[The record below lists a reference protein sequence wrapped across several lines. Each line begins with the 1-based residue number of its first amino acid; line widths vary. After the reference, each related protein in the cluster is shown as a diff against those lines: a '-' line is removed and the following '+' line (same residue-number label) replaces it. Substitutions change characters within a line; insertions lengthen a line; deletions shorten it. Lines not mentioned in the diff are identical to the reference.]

1 MANIK
6 ISQLPVLAN
15 PVDATK
21 IPVVDSGATKTV
33 SASSLATYVSGRIPW
48 ASVLPTASTT
58 VLGGVKI
65 DGVTVTINGSGQLVS
80 NFAGGAVSGAT
91 TFSSTVNITGNVV
104 SPATAV
110 GNVIAFNYDN
120 QAAFPTASTYHGAIL
135 HSHADGRMYMSHN
148 GWQPMALLS
157 DITNYSLPTATT
169 TVLGGVK
176 VDGSTITINGSGVIS
191 SASAY
196 TLPTATTTLL
206 GGVKV
211 DGSTITI
218 NGSGVISSTGGSVY
232 TLPTATTIVLG
243 GVKIDGVTI
252 TINGSGVISSS
263 YSLPTATTAIL
274 GGVKIDGNTITLNG
288 SSQLVANYTTYSL
301 PSSTTSALGGVIIPV
316 VGTSGITNTSGT
328 IGLAIAS
335 TSQLGGVKVDGST
348 ITINGSG
355 VIAASGAGAV
365 VYKGTWNASTNTPT
379 LANGAG
385 TAGWQY
391 AVSVSGTTN
400 FGAGAITFTV
410 GDLVLYSGTVWQQI
424 AAGGI
429 AAAGTLTGTTL
440 ASNVVTSSLTT
451 VGTLANLTVT
461 NTITGSV
468 SGNAGTVTSISANTL
483 TSGQVT
489 TALGFTP
496 GTAYSLPTATTTVL
510 GGVKIDGSTI
520 TINGSGVISSTGG
533 SVYTLPTA
541 TTSVLGGVKI
551 DGSTITINGSGVI
564 SSTGGSVYTL
574 PTATTSVLGGVKV
587 DGSTVTINGSGVIT
601 ANYTTYSLPIATG
614 SVLGGVKVGTG
625 LAIDGAGV
633 LSASASSVP
642 TYGAVTTL
650 VVTTPVFNYN
660 IDQYSGDN
668 PTIYATS
675 GTTIAFSL
683 QQGSSHP
690 FLIQQNN
697 TNITTA
703 NLIHVSTSGVV
714 STGSSAQGQYSGT
727 LYWKIPAIVTGT
739 FRYICQTHN
748 TMAGAITIN
757 PTTVTATSLG
767 LGNVTNESKAA
778 MFTSPTFTGTVTL
791 QQSTEVLNTKTS
803 ATGTVT
809 HDLST
814 GTVFYHSSITANFTA
829 NFTNVP
835 TTNDRTISVV
845 LVLSQNATGRIPSA
859 VQIAGVAQTIRWQGA
874 VLPSGTATQVDVVS
888 FTLIRTGSV
897 WTVIGALTPYG
908 AV

>member
-21 IPVVDSGATKTV
+21 IPVVDSGATKTI

-110 GNVIAFNYDN
+110 GNVIAFKYDN
-120 QAAFPTASTYHGAIL
+120 QAAFPTASTYRGAIV

-157 DITNYSLPTATT
+157 DITSYSLPTSTTTVLGGVKIDGSTITINDSGVISAAIGSVYTLPTATTTVLGGVKIDGSTITINGSGVISSASAYVLPTATTSVLGGVKVDGSSVTINGAGVITANYTTYTLPTATTTVLGGVKIDGSTITINGSGVISSASAYVLPTATT

-176 VDGSTITINGSGVIS
+176 VDGSTITINGSGVI
-191 SASAY
+191 A
-196 TLPTATTTLL
+196 AT
-206 GGVKV
+206 
-211 DGSTITI
+211 
-218 NGSGVISSTGGSVY
+218 
-232 TLPTATTIVLG
+232 
-243 GVKIDGVTI
+243 
-252 TINGSGVISSS
+252 
-263 YSLPTATTAIL
+263 
-274 GGVKIDGNTITLNG
+274 
-288 SSQLVANYTTYSL
+288 
-301 PSSTTSALGGVIIPV
+301 
-316 VGTSGITNTSGT
+316 
-328 IGLAIAS
+328 
-335 TSQLGGVKVDGST
+335 
-348 ITINGSG
+348 
-355 VIAASGAGAV
+355 GAGAV
-365 VYKGTWNASTNTPT
+365 VYKGTWNASSNTPT
-379 LANGAG
+379 LANGTG

-424 AAGGI
+424 TAGGI

-496 GTAYSLPTATTTVL
+496 GTAYSLPTATT
-510 GGVKIDGSTI
+510 
-520 TINGSGVISSTGG
+520 
-533 SVYTLPTA
+533 
-541 TTSVLGGVKI
+541 SVLGGVKI
-551 DGSTITINGSGVI
+551 DGSTITISGAGVI
-564 SSTGGSVYTL
+564 TANYTTYAL

-587 DGSTVTINGSGVIT
+587 DGSTVTINGAGVIT
-601 ANYTTYSLPIATG
+601 ANYTTYSLPTATG

-642 TYGAVTTL
+642 TYSAVTTL

-668 PTIYATS
+668 PTIYTTS

-690 FLIQQNN
+690 FLLQTN
-697 TNITTA
+697 TGSWANITTA
-703 NLIHVSTSGVV
+703 NLIHVSTTGVV
-714 STGSSAQGQYSGT
+714 STGSAAQGQVSGT
-727 LYWKIPAIVTGT
+727 LYWKIPASVSGT
-739 FRYICQTHN
+739 FRYICQNHAS
-748 TMAGAITIN
+748 MVGVITIN
-757 PTTVTATSLG
+757 PVAVTATSVG
-767 LGNVTNESKAA
+767 LGNVTNESKAT

-814 GTVFYHSSITANFTA
+814 GAVFYHSSISANFTA
-829 NFTNVP
+829 NFTNAP
-835 TTNDRTISVV
+835 TTNDRTLAVV
-845 LVLSQNATGRIPSA
+845 LVLSQGATAYLPTA
-859 VQIAGVAQTIRWQGA
+859 VQVAGAAQTIRWQGA
-874 VLPSGTATQVDVVS
+874 VLPSGTANRVDVVS
-888 FTLIRTGSV
+888 FTLIRTGSA
-897 WTVIGALTPYG
+897 WTVMGSLTTYG
-908 AV
+908 AP

>member
-65 DGVTVTINGSGQLVS
+65 DGITVTINGSGQLVS
-80 NFAGGAVSGAT
+80 NFAGGAVTGAT

-157 DITNYSLPTATT
+157 DITSYSLPTATTTVLGGIKIDGSTITINDSGVISASIGSVYTLPTATTTVLGGVKIDGSTITINGSGVISSAYAYVLPTASTTVLGGVKVDGSSVTINGSGVITANYTTYSLPTATT

-191 SASAY
+191 SASTYTLPTASTTVLGGVKIDGSTITINGSGVISSASAY
-196 TLPTATTTLL
+196 TLPTATTTVL

-218 NGSGVISSTGGSVY
+218 NG
-232 TLPTATTIVLG
+232 A
-243 GVKIDGVTI
+243 
-252 TINGSGVISSS
+252 
-263 YSLPTATTAIL
+263 
-274 GGVKIDGNTITLNG
+274 
-288 SSQLVANYTTYSL
+288 
-301 PSSTTSALGGVIIPV
+301 
-316 VGTSGITNTSGT
+316 
-328 IGLAIAS
+328 
-335 TSQLGGVKVDGST
+335 
-348 ITINGSG
+348 G
-355 VIAASGAGAV
+355 VIAASGAGAII
-365 VYKGTWNASTNTPT
+365 YKGTWNASTNTPT
-379 LANGAG
+379 LANGVG

-391 AVSVSGTTN
+391 AVSVSGSTN

-410 GDLVLYSGTVWQQI
+410 GDYVLYSGTVWQQI
-424 AAGGI
+424 TAGGV
-429 AAAGTLTGTTL
+429 AAAGTLTGTAL

-468 SGNAGTVTSISANTL
+468 SGNAGTVTSISGNTL

-496 GTAYSLPTATTTVL
+496 GTAYSLPTASTT
-510 GGVKIDGSTI
+510 
-520 TINGSGVISSTGG
+520 
-533 SVYTLPTA
+533 
-541 TTSVLGGVKI
+541 
-551 DGSTITINGSGVI
+551 
-564 SSTGGSVYTL
+564 
-574 PTATTSVLGGVKV
+574 VLGGVKV

-601 ANYTTYSLPIATG
+601 ANYTTYSLPTATTTVLGGVKVDGSTITINGSGVINANYTTYSLPIATG

-668 PTIYATS
+668 PAIYAIS

-683 QQGSSHP
+683 QQSASHP

-697 TNITTA
+697 TNITTT

-714 STGSSAQGQYSGT
+714 STGSSAQGQTSGT
-727 LYWKIPAIVTGT
+727 LYWKIPAIVSGT
-739 FRYICQTHN
+739 FRYICQAHSS
-748 TMAGAITIN
+748 MVGVITIN
-757 PTTVTATSLG
+757 PLTVTATSLG
-767 LGNVTNESKAA
+767 LGNVTNESKAT

-814 GTVFYHSSITANFTA
+814 GTVFYHSSISANFTA

-835 TTNDRTISVV
+835 TTNDRTVAVV
-845 LVLSQNATGRIPSA
+845 LVLSQGATAYLPTA
-859 VQIAGVAQTIRWQGA
+859 VQVAGIAQPIFWQGA
-874 VLPSGTATQVDVVS
+874 VLPSGTASRVDVVS

-897 WTVIGALTPYG
+897 WTVIGSLTTYG
-908 AV
+908 AP

>member
-120 QAAFPTASTYHGAIL
+120 QAAFPTASTYHGAIV

-148 GWQPMALLS
+148 GWQPMAMLS
-157 DITNYSLPTATT
+157 DITSYSLPTATTTVLGGVKIDGSTITINDSGVISAAIGSVYTLPTATTTVLGGVKIDGSTITINGSGVISSASAYTLPTATTSVLGGVKVDGSSVTINGSGVITANYTTYTLPTATTTVLGGVKIDGSTITINGSGVISSASAYVLPTATT

-176 VDGSTITINGSGVIS
+176 VDGSTITINGSGVI
-191 SASAY
+191 A
-196 TLPTATTTLL
+196 AT
-206 GGVKV
+206 
-211 DGSTITI
+211 
-218 NGSGVISSTGGSVY
+218 
-232 TLPTATTIVLG
+232 
-243 GVKIDGVTI
+243 
-252 TINGSGVISSS
+252 
-263 YSLPTATTAIL
+263 
-274 GGVKIDGNTITLNG
+274 
-288 SSQLVANYTTYSL
+288 
-301 PSSTTSALGGVIIPV
+301 
-316 VGTSGITNTSGT
+316 
-328 IGLAIAS
+328 
-335 TSQLGGVKVDGST
+335 
-348 ITINGSG
+348 
-355 VIAASGAGAV
+355 GAGAV
-365 VYKGTWNASTNTPT
+365 VYKGTWNASSNTPT
-379 LANGAG
+379 LANGVG

-520 TINGSGVISSTGG
+520 TISGAGVITAN
-533 SVYTLPTA
+533 YTTYA
-541 TTSVLGGVKI
+541 
-551 DGSTITINGSGVI
+551 
-564 SSTGGSVYTL
+564 L

-587 DGSTVTINGSGVIT
+587 DGSTVTINGAGVIT
-601 ANYTTYSLPIATG
+601 ANYTTYSLPTATG

-642 TYGAVTTL
+642 TYSAVTTL

-683 QQGSSHP
+683 QQGGSHP
-690 FLIQQNN
+690 FLIQTN
-697 TNITTA
+697 TGSWANITTA

-714 STGSSAQGQYSGT
+714 STGSAAQGQISGT
-727 LYWKIPAIVTGT
+727 LYWKIPASVSGT
-739 FRYICQTHN
+739 FRYICQNHAS
-748 TMAGAITIN
+748 MVGVITIN
-757 PTTVTATSLG
+757 PVAVTATSVG
-767 LGNVTNESKAA
+767 LGNVTNESKAT

-791 QQSTEVLNTKTS
+791 QQTTEIIDTKTA
-803 ATGTVT
+803 ATGTVI
-809 HDLST
+809 HDFST
-814 GTVFYHSSITANFTA
+814 GSIWYHSSISANFTA

-835 TTNDRTISVV
+835 TTNNRSITVALILD
-845 LVLSQNATGRIPSA
+845 QGATARIPNV
-859 VQIAGVAQTIRWQGA
+859 VQIDGIAQPIQWSGGIIPAGTNNYTDIVN
-874 VLPSGTATQVDVVS
+874 
-888 FTLIRTGSV
+888 FTLIRSASV
-897 WTVIGALTPYG
+897 WTVLGSLGTYN
-908 AV
+908 

>member
-104 SPATAV
+104 SPASAV

-120 QAAFPTASTYHGAIL
+120 QTSFPTASTYHGAIV

-157 DITNYSLPTATT
+157 DITSYSLPTSTTTVLGGVKIDGSTITINDSGVISAAIGSVYTLPTATT

-176 VDGSTITINGSGVIS
+176 IDGSTITINGSGVIS

-196 TLPTATTTLL
+196 TLPTATTSVL

-211 DGSTITI
+211 DGSSVTINGSGVITANYTTYSLPTATTTVLGGVKIDGSTITI
-218 NGSGVISSTGGSVY
+218 NGSGVISSASAY
-232 TLPTATTIVLG
+232 TLPT
-243 GVKIDGVTI
+243 
-252 TINGSGVISSS
+252 
-263 YSLPTATTAIL
+263 
-274 GGVKIDGNTITLNG
+274 
-288 SSQLVANYTTYSL
+288 
-301 PSSTTSALGGVIIPV
+301 
-316 VGTSGITNTSGT
+316 
-328 IGLAIAS
+328 AS

-355 VIAASGAGAV
+355 VIAATGAGAV
-365 VYKGTWNASTNTPT
+365 VYKGTWNASSNTPT
-379 LANGAG
+379 LANGTG

-520 TINGSGVISSTGG
+520 TISGAGVITAN
-533 SVYTLPTA
+533 YTTYALPTA
-541 TTSVLGGVKI
+541 TTSVLGGVKIDGNTITINGAGVIAANYTTYSLPTATTTVLGGVKI

-564 SSTGGSVYTL
+564 SS
-574 PTATTSVLGGVKV
+574 
-587 DGSTVTINGSGVIT
+587 
-601 ANYTTYSLPIATG
+601 
-614 SVLGGVKVGTG
+614 
-625 LAIDGAGV
+625 
-633 LSASASSVP
+633 SASSVP
-642 TYGAVTTL
+642 TYPAITRLDVTNSGSTAYL
-650 VVTTPVFNYN
+650 FNN
-660 IDQYSGDN
+660 QYSGNN
-668 PTIYATS
+668 PVIYAIS
-675 GTTIAFSL
+675 GTTIAFNLNVS
-683 QQGSSHP
+683 GHP
-690 FLIQQNN
+690 FLIRQSG
-697 TNITTA
+697 A
-703 NLIHVSTSGVV
+703 NYDTGLIHVSTTGVV
-714 STGSSAQGQYSGT
+714 STGASAQGKETGT
-727 LYWKIPAIVTGT
+727 LYWQIPQAASGT
-739 FRYICQTHN
+739 FGYLCQYHGG
-748 TMAGAITIN
+748 MIGVIT
-757 PTTVTATSLG
+757 VSSSSQATL
-767 LGNVTNESKAA
+767 
-778 MFTSPTFTGTVTL
+778 FTSPTFTGTVTL
-791 QQSTEVLNTKTS
+791 QQSTEVLTTKTS

-814 GTVFYHSSITANFTA
+814 GAVFYHSSISANFTA
-829 NFTNVP
+829 NFTNAP
-835 TTNDRTISVV
+835 TTNDRTLAVV
-845 LVLSQNATGRIPSA
+845 LVLAQGATAYLPTA
-859 VQIAGVAQTIRWQGA
+859 VQVAGAAQTIFWQGT
-874 VLPSGTATQVDVVS
+874 VLPSGTANRVDVVS
-888 FTLIRTGSV
+888 FTLIRTGSA
-897 WTVIGALTPYG
+897 WTVMGSLTTYG
-908 AV
+908 AP

>member
-6 ISQLPVLAN
+6 ISELPILAN

-21 IPVVDSGATKTV
+21 IPVVDSGATKTI

-48 ASVLPTASTT
+48 TSVLPTASTT

-80 NFAGGAVSGAT
+80 NFAGGAVTGAT

-157 DITNYSLPTATT
+157 DITSYSLPTATT

-176 VDGSTITINGSGVIS
+176 IDGSTITINGSGVIK
-191 SASAY
+191 ANYTAY
-196 TLPTATTTLL
+196 TLPTATTSVL
-206 GGVKV
+206 GGVKI

-232 TLPTATTIVLG
+232 TLPTASTTVLG
-243 GVKIDGVTI
+243 GVRVDGSTI
-252 TINGSGVISSS
+252 TISGGVISSAS
-263 YSLPTATTAIL
+263 AYSLPTASTTVL

-301 PSSTTSALGGVIIPV
+301 PSSTTSTLGGVIIPT

-328 IGLAIAS
+328 IGLATAS

-365 VYKGTWNASTNTPT
+365 IYKGTWNANTNTPT
-379 LANGAG
+379 LANGVG
-385 TAGWQY
+385 VAGWQY

-400 FGAGAITFTV
+400 FGDGNISFTV
-410 GDLVLYSGTVWQQI
+410 GDFVLYSGTVWQQI
-424 AAGGI
+424 AAGGV
-429 AAAGTLTGTTL
+429 AAANTLTGTTL

-468 SGNAGTVTSISANTL
+468 SGNAGTVTSITGNTL

-496 GTAYSLPTATTTVL
+496 GTAYSLPTASTTVL
-510 GGVKIDGSTI
+510 GGVRVDGSTI
-520 TINGSGVISSTGG
+520 TISGGVISSTGG

-541 TTSVLGGVKI
+541 TTSVLGGVRV
-551 DGSTITINGSGVI
+551 DGSTITISGR
-564 SSTGGSVYTL
+564 
-574 PTATTSVLGGVKV
+574 
-587 DGSTVTINGSGVIT
+587 VIT
-601 ANYTTYSLPIATG
+601 ANYTTYSLPTATG

-668 PTIYATS
+668 PAIYAIS

-683 QQGSSHP
+683 QQSASHP
-690 FLIQQNN
+690 FLLQTN
-697 TNITTA
+697 TGSWANITTA

-714 STGSSAQGQYSGT
+714 STGSSAQGQTSGT
-727 LYWKIPAIVTGT
+727 LYWKIPISVSGT
-739 FRYICQTHN
+739 FRYICQAHSSMVGVITVSPKDNIGYLNIPQNSQSAAYTLTLADSGKHIFHPSDDAVVRTYTIPANSSVAYPIGTALTFINMTAELVTIAIN
-748 TMAGAITIN
+748 TDTMYLAGVGTTGSRTLARYGSASAIKI
-757 PTTVTATSLG
+757 TATSWLISGSG
-767 LGNVTNESKAA
+767 LT
-778 MFTSPTFTGTVTL
+778 
-791 QQSTEVLNTKTS
+791 
-803 ATGTVT
+803 
-809 HDLST
+809 
-814 GTVFYHSSITANFTA
+814 
-829 NFTNVP
+829 
-835 TTNDRTISVV
+835 
-845 LVLSQNATGRIPSA
+845 
-859 VQIAGVAQTIRWQGA
+859 
-874 VLPSGTATQVDVVS
+874 
-888 FTLIRTGSV
+888 
-897 WTVIGALTPYG
+897 
-908 AV
+908 

>member
-21 IPVVDSGATKTV
+21 IPVVDSGATKTI

-110 GNVIAFNYDN
+110 GNVIAFKYDN
-120 QAAFPTASTYHGAIL
+120 QAAFPTASTYRGAIV

-157 DITNYSLPTATT
+157 DITSYSLPTSTTTVLGGVKIDGSTITINDSGVISAAIGSVYTLPTATTTVLGGVKIDGSTITINGSGVISSASAYVLPTATTSVLGGVKVDGSSVTINGAGVITANYTTYTLPTATTTVLGGVKIDGSTITINGSGVISSASAYVLPTATT

-176 VDGSTITINGSGVIS
+176 VDGSTITINGSGVI
-191 SASAY
+191 A
-196 TLPTATTTLL
+196 AT
-206 GGVKV
+206 
-211 DGSTITI
+211 
-218 NGSGVISSTGGSVY
+218 
-232 TLPTATTIVLG
+232 
-243 GVKIDGVTI
+243 
-252 TINGSGVISSS
+252 
-263 YSLPTATTAIL
+263 
-274 GGVKIDGNTITLNG
+274 
-288 SSQLVANYTTYSL
+288 
-301 PSSTTSALGGVIIPV
+301 
-316 VGTSGITNTSGT
+316 
-328 IGLAIAS
+328 
-335 TSQLGGVKVDGST
+335 
-348 ITINGSG
+348 
-355 VIAASGAGAV
+355 GAGAV
-365 VYKGTWNASTNTPT
+365 VYKGTWNASSNTPT
-379 LANGAG
+379 LANGTG

-424 AAGGI
+424 TAGGI

-496 GTAYSLPTATTTVL
+496 GTAYSLPTATT
-510 GGVKIDGSTI
+510 
-520 TINGSGVISSTGG
+520 
-533 SVYTLPTA
+533 
-541 TTSVLGGVKI
+541 SVLGGVKI
-551 DGSTITINGSGVI
+551 DGSTITISGAGVI
-564 SSTGGSVYTL
+564 TANYTTYAL

-587 DGSTVTINGSGVIT
+587 DGSTVTINGAGVIT
-601 ANYTTYSLPIATG
+601 ANYTTYSLPTATG

-642 TYGAVTTL
+642 TYSAVTTL

-690 FLIQQNN
+690 FLLQTN
-697 TNITTA
+697 TGSWANITTA

-714 STGSSAQGQYSGT
+714 STGSAAQGQISGT
-727 LYWKIPAIVTGT
+727 LYWKIPASVSGT
-739 FRYICQTHN
+739 FRYICQNHAS
-748 TMAGAITIN
+748 MVGVITIN
-757 PTTVTATSLG
+757 PVAVTATSVG
-767 LGNVTNESKAA
+767 LGNVTNESKAT

>member
-6 ISQLPVLAN
+6 ISQLPVLTN

-33 SASSLATYVSGRIPW
+33 
-48 ASVLPTASTT
+48 TASLLASYVHTKIPAAST
-58 VLGGVKI
+58 STLGAVKI

-80 NFAGGAVSGAT
+80 VFTGGTVSAAT
-91 TFSSTVNITGNVV
+91 TFSSTLNITGSVV

-135 HSHADGRMYMSHN
+135 HSHADARMYMSHN

-157 DITNYSLPTATT
+157 DVTSYTLPTATTTVLGGVKIDGSTITINGSGVISSTGGSSYTLPTATT

-196 TLPTATTTLL
+196 TLPTASTT
-206 GGVKV
+206 
-211 DGSTITI
+211 
-218 NGSGVISSTGGSVY
+218 
-232 TLPTATTIVLG
+232 VLG
-243 GVKIDGVTI
+243 GVKIDG
-252 TINGSGVISSS
+252 S
-263 YSLPTATTAIL
+263 
-274 GGVKIDGNTITLNG
+274 TITLNG

-328 IGLAIAS
+328 IGLATAS

-379 LANGAG
+379 LANGVG

-410 GDLVLYSGTVWQQI
+410 GDFVLYSGTVWQQI

-468 SGNAGTVTSISANTL
+468 SGNAGTVTSISGNTL

-496 GTAYSLPTATTTVL
+496 GTAY
-510 GGVKIDGSTI
+510 
-520 TINGSGVISSTGG
+520 
-533 SVYTLPTA
+533 TLPTA

-551 DGSTITINGSGVI
+551 DGTSVTINGSGVI
-564 SSTGGSVYTL
+564 SASTSYSL
-574 PTATTSVLGGVKV
+574 PTASTTVLGGVKI
-587 DGSTVTINGSGVIT
+587 DGSTITISGSGVIN
-601 ANYTTYSLPIATG
+601 ANYTTYSLPTASS

-625 LAIDGAGV
+625 LTIDGAGI
-633 LSASASSVP
+633 LGASGPA
-642 TYGAVTTL
+642 YGAVTTL

-668 PTIYATS
+668 PAIYAIS

-683 QQGSSHP
+683 QVGSSHP
-690 FLIQQNN
+690 FLIQNN
-697 TNITTA
+697 TGGGFANYTTG
-703 NLIHVSTSGVV
+703 LIHVSTSGVV
-714 STGSSAQGQYSGT
+714 STGSSAQGQTSGT
-727 LYWKIPAIVTGT
+727 LYWKIPISVSGT
-739 FRYICQTHN
+739 FRYICQNHSSMVGIITVSPKDNIGYLNIPQNSQSAAYVLTLADSGKHVFHPSTDAN
-748 TMAGAITIN
+748 ARTYTIPANSSVAYPIGTALAFINMTSQVVTIAIDTDTMYLSG
-757 PTTVTATSLG
+757 
-767 LGNVTNESKAA
+767 
-778 MFTSPTFTGTVTL
+778 TGTTGPRSL
-791 QQSTEVLNTKTS
+791 AQYGSASAIKITSTSWL
-803 ATGTVT
+803 
-809 HDLST
+809 
-814 GTVFYHSSITANFTA
+814 
-829 NFTNVP
+829 
-835 TTNDRTISVV
+835 IS
-845 LVLSQNATGRIPSA
+845 G
-859 VQIAGVAQTIRWQGA
+859 
-874 VLPSGTATQVDVVS
+874 SG
-888 FTLIRTGSV
+888 
-897 WTVIGALTPYG
+897 LT
-908 AV
+908 

>member
-6 ISQLPVLAN
+6 ISQLPVLTN

-33 SASSLATYVSGRIPW
+33 
-48 ASVLPTASTT
+48 TASLLASYVHTKIPAAST
-58 VLGGVKI
+58 STLGAVKI

-80 NFAGGAVSGAT
+80 VFTGGTVSAAT
-91 TFSSTVNITGNVV
+91 TFSSTLNITGSVV

-135 HSHADGRMYMSHN
+135 HSHADARMYMSHN

-157 DITNYSLPTATT
+157 DVTSYTLPTATTTVLGGVKIDGSTITINGSGVISSTGGSSYTLPTATT

-196 TLPTATTTLL
+196 TLPTASTT
-206 GGVKV
+206 
-211 DGSTITI
+211 
-218 NGSGVISSTGGSVY
+218 
-232 TLPTATTIVLG
+232 VLG
-243 GVKIDGVTI
+243 GVKIDG
-252 TINGSGVISSS
+252 S
-263 YSLPTATTAIL
+263 
-274 GGVKIDGNTITLNG
+274 TITLNG

-328 IGLAIAS
+328 IGLATAS

-379 LANGAG
+379 LANGVG

-410 GDLVLYSGTVWQQI
+410 GDFVLYSGTVWQQI

-468 SGNAGTVTSISANTL
+468 SGNAGTVTSISGNTL

-496 GTAYSLPTATTTVL
+496 GTAY
-510 GGVKIDGSTI
+510 
-520 TINGSGVISSTGG
+520 
-533 SVYTLPTA
+533 TLPTA

-551 DGSTITINGSGVI
+551 DGTSVTINGSGVI
-564 SSTGGSVYTL
+564 SASTSYSL
-574 PTATTSVLGGVKV
+574 PTASTTVLGGVKI
-587 DGSTVTINGSGVIT
+587 DGSTITISGSGVIN
-601 ANYTTYSLPIATG
+601 ANYTTYSLPTASS

-625 LAIDGAGV
+625 LTIDGAGI
-633 LSASASSVP
+633 LGASGPA
-642 TYGAVTTL
+642 YGAVTTL

-668 PTIYATS
+668 PAIYAIS

-683 QQGSSHP
+683 QVGSSHP
-690 FLIQQNN
+690 FLIQNN
-697 TNITTA
+697 TGGGFANYTTG
-703 NLIHVSTSGVV
+703 LIHVSTSGVV
-714 STGSSAQGQYSGT
+714 STGSSAQGQTSGT
-727 LYWKIPAIVTGT
+727 LYWKIPISVSGT
-739 FRYICQTHN
+739 FRYICQNHSSMVGIITVSPKDNIGYLNIPQNSQSAAYVLTLADAGKHIFHPSTDAN
-748 TMAGAITIN
+748 ARTYTIPANSSVAYPIGTALAFINMTSQVVTIAIDTDTMYLSG
-757 PTTVTATSLG
+757 
-767 LGNVTNESKAA
+767 
-778 MFTSPTFTGTVTL
+778 TGTTGPRSL
-791 QQSTEVLNTKTS
+791 AQYGSASAIKITSTSWL
-803 ATGTVT
+803 
-809 HDLST
+809 
-814 GTVFYHSSITANFTA
+814 
-829 NFTNVP
+829 
-835 TTNDRTISVV
+835 IS
-845 LVLSQNATGRIPSA
+845 G
-859 VQIAGVAQTIRWQGA
+859 
-874 VLPSGTATQVDVVS
+874 SG
-888 FTLIRTGSV
+888 
-897 WTVIGALTPYG
+897 LT
-908 AV
+908 

>member
-104 SPATAV
+104 SPASAV

-120 QAAFPTASTYHGAIL
+120 QTSFPTASTYHGAIV

-157 DITNYSLPTATT
+157 DITSYSLPTSTT

-176 VDGSTITINGSGVIS
+176 IDGSTITINGSGVIS

-196 TLPTATTTLL
+196 TLPTATTSVL

-211 DGSTITI
+211 DGSSVTINGSGVITANYTTYSLPTATTTVLGGVKIDGSTITI
-218 NGSGVISSTGGSVY
+218 NGSGVISSASAY
-232 TLPTATTIVLG
+232 TLPT
-243 GVKIDGVTI
+243 
-252 TINGSGVISSS
+252 
-263 YSLPTATTAIL
+263 
-274 GGVKIDGNTITLNG
+274 
-288 SSQLVANYTTYSL
+288 
-301 PSSTTSALGGVIIPV
+301 
-316 VGTSGITNTSGT
+316 
-328 IGLAIAS
+328 AS

-355 VIAASGAGAV
+355 VIAATGAGAV
-365 VYKGTWNASTNTPT
+365 VYKGTWNASSNTPT
-379 LANGAG
+379 LANGTG

-496 GTAYSLPTATTTVL
+496 GTAYSLPTATTSVLGGVKIDGSTITISGAGVITANYTTYALPTATTSVLGGVKIDGNTITINGAGVIAANYTTYSLPTATTTVL

-520 TINGSGVISSTGG
+520 TINGSGVISS
-533 SVYTLPTA
+533 
-541 TTSVLGGVKI
+541 
-551 DGSTITINGSGVI
+551 
-564 SSTGGSVYTL
+564 
-574 PTATTSVLGGVKV
+574 
-587 DGSTVTINGSGVIT
+587 
-601 ANYTTYSLPIATG
+601 
-614 SVLGGVKVGTG
+614 
-625 LAIDGAGV
+625 
-633 LSASASSVP
+633 SASSVP
-642 TYGAVTTL
+642 TYPAITRLDVTNSGSTAYL
-650 VVTTPVFNYN
+650 FNN
-660 IDQYSGDN
+660 QYSGNN
-668 PTIYATS
+668 PVIYAIS
-675 GTTIAFSL
+675 GTTIAFNLNVS
-683 QQGSSHP
+683 GHP
-690 FLIQQNN
+690 FLIRQSG
-697 TNITTA
+697 A
-703 NLIHVSTSGVV
+703 NYDTGLIHVSTTGVV
-714 STGSSAQGQYSGT
+714 STGASAQGKETGT
-727 LYWKIPAIVTGT
+727 LYWQIPQAASGT
-739 FRYICQTHN
+739 FGYLCQYHGG
-748 TMAGAITIN
+748 MIGVIT
-757 PTTVTATSLG
+757 VSSSSQATL
-767 LGNVTNESKAA
+767 
-778 MFTSPTFTGTVTL
+778 FTSPTFTGTVTL
-791 QQSTEVLNTKTS
+791 QQSTEVLTTKTS

-814 GTVFYHSSITANFTA
+814 GAVFYHSSISANFTA
-829 NFTNVP
+829 NFTNAP
-835 TTNDRTISVV
+835 TTNDRTLAVV
-845 LVLSQNATGRIPSA
+845 LVLAQGATAYLPTA
-859 VQIAGVAQTIRWQGA
+859 VQVAGAAQTIFWQGT
-874 VLPSGTATQVDVVS
+874 VLPSGTANRVDVVS
-888 FTLIRTGSV
+888 FTLIRTGSA
-897 WTVIGALTPYG
+897 WTVMGSLTTYG
-908 AV
+908 AP

>member
-120 QAAFPTASTYHGAIL
+120 QAAFPTASTYHGAIV

-148 GWQPMALLS
+148 GWQPMAMLS
-157 DITNYSLPTATT
+157 DITSYSLPTATTTVLGGVKIDGSTITINDSGVISAAIGSVYTLPTATTTVLGGVKIDGSTITINGSGVISSAYAYVLPTATTSVLGGVKVDGSSVTINGSGVITANYTTYTLPTATTTVLGGVKIDGSTITINGSGVISSASAYVLPTATT

-176 VDGSTITINGSGVIS
+176 VDGSTITINGSGVI
-191 SASAY
+191 A
-196 TLPTATTTLL
+196 AT
-206 GGVKV
+206 
-211 DGSTITI
+211 
-218 NGSGVISSTGGSVY
+218 
-232 TLPTATTIVLG
+232 
-243 GVKIDGVTI
+243 
-252 TINGSGVISSS
+252 
-263 YSLPTATTAIL
+263 
-274 GGVKIDGNTITLNG
+274 
-288 SSQLVANYTTYSL
+288 
-301 PSSTTSALGGVIIPV
+301 
-316 VGTSGITNTSGT
+316 
-328 IGLAIAS
+328 
-335 TSQLGGVKVDGST
+335 
-348 ITINGSG
+348 
-355 VIAASGAGAV
+355 GAGAV
-365 VYKGTWNASTNTPT
+365 VYKGTWNASSNTPT
-379 LANGAG
+379 LANGTG

-424 AAGGI
+424 TAGGI

-451 VGTLANLTVT
+451 VGTLATLTVT

-496 GTAYSLPTATTTVL
+496 GTAYSLPTATT
-510 GGVKIDGSTI
+510 
-520 TINGSGVISSTGG
+520 
-533 SVYTLPTA
+533 
-541 TTSVLGGVKI
+541 SVLGGVKI
-551 DGSTITINGSGVI
+551 DGSTITISGAGVI
-564 SSTGGSVYTL
+564 TANYTTYAL

-587 DGSTVTINGSGVIT
+587 DGSTVTINGAGVIT
-601 ANYTTYSLPIATG
+601 ANYTTYSLPTATG

-690 FLIQQNN
+690 FLLQTN
-697 TNITTA
+697 TGSWANITTA

>member
-6 ISQLPVLAN
+6 ISQLPVLTN

-33 SASSLATYVSGRIPW
+33 
-48 ASVLPTASTT
+48 TASLLASYVHTKIPAAST
-58 VLGGVKI
+58 STLGAVKI

-80 NFAGGAVSGAT
+80 VFTGGTVSAAT
-91 TFSSTVNITGNVV
+91 TFSSTLNITGSVV

-157 DITNYSLPTATT
+157 DITSYSLPTAST

-176 VDGSTITINGSGVIS
+176 IDGSTITISGAGVISSTGGSVYTLPTATTSVLGGVKIDGSTITINGSGVIS

-196 TLPTATTTLL
+196 TLPTASTT
-206 GGVKV
+206 
-211 DGSTITI
+211 
-218 NGSGVISSTGGSVY
+218 
-232 TLPTATTIVLG
+232 VLG
-243 GVKIDGVTI
+243 GVKIDG
-252 TINGSGVISSS
+252 S
-263 YSLPTATTAIL
+263 
-274 GGVKIDGNTITLNG
+274 TITLNG
-288 SSQLVANYTTYSL
+288 SNQLIANYTTYTL
-301 PSSTTSALGGVIIPV
+301 PTATTSV
-316 VGTSGITNTSGT
+316 
-328 IGLAIAS
+328 
-335 TSQLGGVKVDGST
+335 LGGVKVDGST

-355 VIAASGAGAV
+355 VIAATGAGAV
-365 VYKGTWNASTNTPT
+365 VYKGTWNASSNTPT
-379 LANGAG
+379 LANGVG

-468 SGNAGTVTSISANTL
+468 SGNAGTVTSITGNTL

-520 TINGSGVISSTGG
+520 TISGSGVISAST
-533 SVYTLPTA
+533 SYSLPTA
-541 TTSVLGGVKI
+541 STT
-551 DGSTITINGSGVI
+551 
-564 SSTGGSVYTL
+564 
-574 PTATTSVLGGVKV
+574 VLGGVKV

-601 ANYTTYSLPIATG
+601 ANYTTYSLPTATTT
-614 SVLGGVKVGTG
+614 VLGGVK
-625 LAIDGAGV
+625 IDGSTITINGSGV
-633 LSASASSVP
+633 ISSASASSVP
-642 TYGAVTTL
+642 TYSAITTL

-668 PTIYATS
+668 PAIYAIS

-683 QQGSSHP
+683 QQGGSHP
-690 FLIQQNN
+690 FLLQNN
-697 TNITTA
+697 TGSWANITTA

-714 STGSSAQGQYSGT
+714 STGSAAQGQVSGT
-727 LYWKIPAIVTGT
+727 LYWKIPASVSGT
-739 FRYICQTHN
+739 FRYICQNHSS
-748 TMAGAITIN
+748 MVGAITVKDI
-757 PTTVTATSLG
+757 
-767 LGNVTNESKAA
+767 AA
-778 MFTSPTFTGTVTL
+778 
-791 QQSTEVLNTKTS
+791 
-803 ATGTVT
+803 
-809 HDLST
+809 
-814 GTVFYHSSITANFTA
+814 I
-829 NFTNVP
+829 
-835 TTNDRTISVV
+835 
-845 LVLSQNATGRIPSA
+845 
-859 VQIAGVAQTIRWQGA
+859 
-874 VLPSGTATQVDVVS
+874 
-888 FTLIRTGSV
+888 
-897 WTVIGALTPYG
+897 
-908 AV
+908 